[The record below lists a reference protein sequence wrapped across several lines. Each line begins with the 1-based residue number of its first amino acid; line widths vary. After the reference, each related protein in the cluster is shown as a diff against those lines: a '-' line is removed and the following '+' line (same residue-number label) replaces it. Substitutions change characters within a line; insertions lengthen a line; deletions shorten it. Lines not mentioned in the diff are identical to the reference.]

1 MGLIWIYLY
10 CWWWIKRTNLSEK
23 STLKRPRI
31 DPYMTHLCNI
41 LGPTGDTRKNLSK
54 AMYDKFSPGLRNAGS
69 NPQEVLICCQV
80 SQVQNGTPEW
90 STAQGWI
97 KIWLWHFCL
106 QPIQVTPPDLRYF
119 SRAHFTCD
127 SHIYMSYIWVN
138 YNDLTATS
146 LEIMVSTGND
156 PQMAQQFRLV
166 KYYHLPRYMY
176 RLNCSWRCPRFPG
189 QILCVLLSD
198 SPSQKLQT
206 MIGPDVCHSH
216 PAITRL
222 AYLQTTPALNS
233 TYRII

>member
-1 MGLIWIYLY
+1 MVPP
-10 CWWWIKRTNLSEK
+10 NDQ
-23 STLKRPRI
+23 RPR
-31 DPYMTHLCNI
+31 
-41 LGPTGDTRKNLSK
+41 GESK
-54 AMYDKFSPGLRNAGS
+54 SGFDISAFNQSKWL
-69 NPQEVLICCQV
+69 PQIYATFLE
-80 SQVQNGTPEW
+80 
-90 STAQGWI
+90 
-97 KIWLWHFCL
+97 
-106 QPIQVTPPDLRYF
+106 PISLVIV
-119 SRAHFTCD
+119 
-127 SHIYMSYIWVN
+127 IYMSYIWVN